1 MPQWRSKRRLDRST
15 QMRSPT
21 RRGVVEGLTRK
32 RARGAIVA
40 LLVLSVPA
48 TCTYKYGVADEPD
61 RRCGITNL
69 FKWDYSAEL
78 AEGVRFSADESDVR
92 VDFTRLKNWKRVCL
106 MSMYEEE
113 LNGPVRERPWEGL
126 GYYELGRWQCSAG
139 NPVDAV
145 TVALIKRDG
154 GTLARQLK
162 FPERIK
168 SRIVTTNYEGSPGM
182 EVLLAAGFRQCAEI
196 ESAVARCARIE
207 PGKPRGCYLFFPP
220 EKPNE

>member
-1 MPQWRSKRRLDRST
+1 
-15 QMRSPT
+15 
-21 RRGVVEGLTRK
+21 VEGLTRK

-78 AEGVRFSADESDVR
+78 ADGVRFSADESDVR

-106 MSMYEEE
+106 VSMYEENFYGLTAE
-113 LNGPVRERPWEGL
+113 SPWEGMR
-126 GYYELGRWQCSAG
+126 YHQIGRWQCSAG
-139 NPVDAV
+139 NPSDAV
-145 TVALIKRDG
+145 TVALIKPDG

-162 FPERIK
+162 FPPPIR
-168 SRIVTTNYEGSPGM
+168 SRIASTYYEGGPGVEM
-182 EVLLAAGFRQCAEI
+182 YFAAGFRQCSDI
-196 ESAVARCARIE
+196 ETAVARCAQIASSK
-207 PGKPRGCYLFFPP
+207 PGGCYLLFPP
-220 EKPNE
+220 GKRME